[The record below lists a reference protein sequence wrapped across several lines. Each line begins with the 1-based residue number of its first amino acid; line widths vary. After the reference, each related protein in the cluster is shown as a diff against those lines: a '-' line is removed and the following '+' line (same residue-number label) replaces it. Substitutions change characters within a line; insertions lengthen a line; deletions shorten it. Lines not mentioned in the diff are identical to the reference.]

1 MGIDAIRSFFASRFG
16 PGQEG
21 HRPDRV
27 AVAAC
32 ALLLEI
38 AHADDVFTPEERDR
52 ILRATREL
60 GVPEEE
66 LREVLRLA
74 EEERRESVD
83 LYQFTRLVAESFSR
97 EQRVRLMEAIWGVV
111 YSDGVLSE
119 AENRLAR
126 RIAEL
131 LGFQHPEVQAAK
143 ERIATRARSG
153 KEAGAR

>member
-16 PGQEG
+16 AGPEP
-21 HRPDRV
+21 HHPDRV
-27 AVAAC
+27 AIAAC

-38 AHADDVFTPEERDR
+38 AHADEVFADEERER
-52 ILRATREL
+52 IVRAVREL
-60 GVPEEE
+60 GVPESD

-83 LYQFTRLVAESFSR
+83 LYQFTRLVAEHFTR

-111 YSDGVLSE
+111 YSDGVLTE
-119 AENRLAR
+119 AENHLAR

-131 LGFQHPEVQAAK
+131 LGFQHPEVQSVK
-143 ERIATRARSG
+143 ERIARQADRR
-153 KEAGAR
+153 E